1 MRVITGVDP
10 ENENFVS
17 FELAI
22 NGDIIRN
29 AKPIGFFINRL
40 NSYIYDSKTNK
51 IVSQDQNIREF
62 LEKQGFIKKP
72 Q

>member
-1 MRVITGVDP
+1 MRVITGIDP
-10 ENENFVS
+10 KNENFVS
-17 FELAI
+17 FELSI

-29 AKPIGFFINRL
+29 GKSIGFFINSL
-40 NSYIYDSKTNK
+40 NGYIYDSRTNE

>member
-1 MRVITGVDP
+1 MRVITGIDP
-10 ENENFVS
+10 KNENYVS

-29 AKPIGFFINRL
+29 GKSIGFFINSL
-40 NSYIYDSKTNK
+40 NSYIYDSRTNE
-51 IVSQDQNIREF
+51 IASRDQNIREF
-62 LEKQGFIKKP
+62 LEKRGFIKKP